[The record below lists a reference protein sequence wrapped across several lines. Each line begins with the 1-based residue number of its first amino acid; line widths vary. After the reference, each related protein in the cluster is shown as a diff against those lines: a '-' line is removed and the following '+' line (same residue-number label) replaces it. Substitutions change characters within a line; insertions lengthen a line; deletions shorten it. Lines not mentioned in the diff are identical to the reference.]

1 MDPFIIHLKFF
12 MLDGLRGS
20 FWVSFSLW
28 VFVWDPSFM
37 LKSCR
42 WWWWWVASRILV
54 SAQALS
60 HCHWAWVTEPECLS
74 LSAWAEPELD
84 NFKHDSPWE
93 QISCVSSVFMVFWK
107 GDFHVEYFSV
117 SANYLNLQY
126 NFGFLSCES
135 EISTIVRAR
144 YIVTR
149 TNSKLSFSWYDD
161 DILQSFTE
169 HFPIRQLDNAN
180 DKLIFNL
187 HLLKNSS
194 NYFQALLVLCRNL
207 KEIFSFVKLRL
218 RLRHSGTQALR
229 HSDSIRLNQAQSGSI
244 RLSQAHSDSL
254 RLLLRLSDSGSV
266 TGTQSLG
273 WH

>member
-1 MDPFIIHLKFF
+1 
-12 MLDGLRGS
+12 ML
-20 FWVSFSLW
+20 
-28 VFVWDPSFM
+28 
-37 LKSCR
+37 
-42 WWWWWVASRILV
+42 
-54 SAQALS
+54 
-60 HCHWAWVTEPECLS
+60 
-74 LSAWAEPELD
+74 

-161 DILQSFTE
+161 DILQRFTE

-207 KEIFSFVKLRL
+207 KEIFSLFVCFFHQHFLIRTWDSSKVYQLNWT
-218 RLRHSGTQALR
+218 GN
-229 HSDSIRLNQAQSGSI
+229 SIRLAICEMKKSCLYIWEVCVRPKTDEYSESI
-244 RLSQAHSDSL
+244 FNSKLNIYAAFYPFRKYFPFVSLSVRPNLSSL
-254 RLLLRLSDSGSV
+254 HYFFYPFVSRFVSFARNGCEYKIVSKDLKTHV
-266 TGTQSLG
+266 
-273 WH
+273 